1 MSSGVGSRTRHGSA
15 VAVAVAVAVTVAVA
29 QASVYCSS
37 NVIPGQ
43 GTSICCQYRA
53 KPKGNKQTNKQN
65 KTDQRALPWVPG
77 PNPSAF
83 FSFLLMVLCLF
94 SIQHPGV
101 LLALP
106 GRSRAMCIFSIFL
119 ELKIQPLFSAL
130 R

>member
-1 MSSGVGSRTRHGSA
+1 MSSGVGSRTRHGS
-15 VAVAVAVAVTVAVA
+15 AVAVAVAVTVAVA

-43 GTSICCQYRA
+43 GTSRCCQYRA

-77 PNPSAF
+77 PNPFAF

-101 LLALP
+101 LLALL

-119 ELKIQPLFSAL
+119 KLKMQPWFSAL